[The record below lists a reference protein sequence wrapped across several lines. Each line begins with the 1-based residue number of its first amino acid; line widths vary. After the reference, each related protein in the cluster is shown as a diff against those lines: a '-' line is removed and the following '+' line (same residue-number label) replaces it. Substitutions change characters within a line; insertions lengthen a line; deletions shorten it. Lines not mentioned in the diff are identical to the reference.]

1 MGSANQVIP
10 GLQVKIDYILR
21 KKLTL
26 AEAARQGEVSIISFR
41 HRFHSEVKNRNT
53 IMYDALVANKFAFFT
68 REKYD
73 IPTDGIQPDLSD
85 LQSCERFFREC

>member
-1 MGSANQVIP
+1 MSANQAIP
-10 GLQVKIDYILR
+10 GLQIKIDYILR

-26 AEAARQGEVSIISFR
+26 AEAARQGEVSIVSFR
-41 HRFHSEVKNRNT
+41 RRFYSEVQKRNT
-53 IMYDALVANKFAFFT
+53 IMYDALVANKFAFFI

-85 LQSCERFFREC
+85 LQICERFFREC